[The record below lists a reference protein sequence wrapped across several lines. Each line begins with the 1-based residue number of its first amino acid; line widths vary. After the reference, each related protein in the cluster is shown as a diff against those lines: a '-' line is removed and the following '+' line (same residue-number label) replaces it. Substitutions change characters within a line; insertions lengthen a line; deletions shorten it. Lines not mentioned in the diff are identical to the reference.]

1 MVTMEIVLVFI
12 YLFIGIVYAVCSA
25 CTKVSVDKE
34 TEKIY
39 RQVFSKKLP
48 MLYMLIVMYFWPVF
62 VTFDIFKK

>member
-25 CTKVSVDKE
+25 CIKVSVNEE
-34 TEKIY
+34 TEKPM
-39 RQVFSKKLP
+39 L

>member
-25 CTKVSVDKE
+25 CTKVSVNEE
-34 TEKIY
+34 TEMPM
-39 RQVFSKKLP
+39 L

>member
-25 CTKVSVDKE
+25 CTKVSIDKE
-34 TEKIY
+34 TEK
-39 RQVFSKKLP
+39 LML

-62 VTFDIFKK
+62 VMLDIFKK

>member
-25 CTKVSVDKE
+25 CTKVSIDKE
-34 TEKIY
+34 TEKPMI
-39 RQVFSKKLP
+39 

>member
-34 TEKIY
+34 TEKPM
-39 RQVFSKKLP
+39 L

-62 VTFDIFKK
+62 VTLAIFKK

>member
-25 CTKVSVDKE
+25 CTKVSINKE
-34 TEKIY
+34 TEKPM
-39 RQVFSKKLP
+39 L

>member
-34 TEKIY
+34 TEKPM
-39 RQVFSKKLP
+39 L

>member
-34 TEKIY
+34 TEK
-39 RQVFSKKLP
+39 P
-48 MLYMLIVMYFWPVF
+48 MLMIYMLIVMYFWPVF

>member
-25 CTKVSVDKE
+25 CTKVSIDKE
-34 TEKIY
+34 TEKPM
-39 RQVFSKKLP
+39 L

>member
-25 CTKVSVDKE
+25 CTKVSIDKE
-34 TEKIY
+34 TGKPM
-39 RQVFSKKLP
+39 L

-62 VTFDIFKK
+62 VMLDIFKK

>member
-25 CTKVSVDKE
+25 CTKVSIDKE
-34 TEKIY
+34 TEKPM
-39 RQVFSKKLP
+39 L

-62 VTFDIFKK
+62 VMLDIFKK